1 MPKRKTKKVINFYA
15 VAIGRKVGIYRTWPE
30 CQKQVSGYKGAVFA
44 GFAEKD
50 ECVEYIR
57 ENGPRDDW
65 QDPQAKDAS
74 LLDPNSVTDRSTE
87 LGKG

>member
-1 MPKRKTKKVINFYA
+1 MAKRKLKNFYA
-15 VAIGRKVGIYRTWPE
+15 VAIGKSVGIYRTWPE
-30 CQKQVSGYKGAVFA
+30 CQKQVNGYKGAVFA
-44 GFAEKD
+44 GFATRED
-50 ECVEYIR
+50 CVEYIR
-57 ENGPRDDW
+57 EKGPRDDW